1 MTKGFDKSCKEFHDE
16 WDSVTDDSISKTKV
30 KTKVLKALKL
40 SKIDVPNAKLIDLNS
55 REYIIVDV
63 KKFYEMLELM

>member
-1 MTKGFDKSCKEFHDE
+1 MQ
-16 WDSVTDDSISKTKV
+16 VDDSIS

-63 KKFYEMLELM
+63 KKFYEMLELI